1 MRRTILLPALA
12 LVGGLAL
19 GTLLGSGLFSA
30 SQSWN
35 TAMND
40 SAQIA
45 RAAASS
51 AAAQPTSTPLDITD
65 NNHLLE
71 RAESALSL
79 LKAEDY
85 AGLSA
90 LIHPE
95 KGITLT
101 PFSTVSAEYDRTLS
115 SQQISLLADDQEVY
129 VWGVMDGSGAPI
141 RSTCGEYFE
150 RFVYNADYTQAPEIG
165 VDTVLMSGNALE
177 NVSDAYP
184 EARFV
189 DYNFPSID
197 PEKKGYDWCSLK
209 LVFEPWQND
218 WYLVGL
224 IHSEWTT

>member
-19 GTLLGSGLFSA
+19 GTLLGGGLYSA
-30 SQSWN
+30 SQGL
-35 TAMND
+35 TATMSSN
-40 SAQIA
+40 AQVA

-51 AAAQPTSTPLDITD
+51 ADVQPTAEPLDTGD
-65 NNHLLE
+65 NTRLLE
-71 RAESALSL
+71 RAESALEL
-79 LKAEDY
+79 LKSEDY
-85 AGLSA
+85 TSLST

-95 KGITLT
+95 KGLTLT

-115 SQQISLLADDQEVY
+115 TQQVSTLAEDQETY
-129 VWGVMDGSGAPI
+129 VWGVMDGSGSPI
-141 RSTCGEYFE
+141 RSTCSDYFD
-150 RFVYNADYTQAPEIG
+150 RFVYNADYAQAPEIG
-165 VDTVLMSGNALE
+165 VDTILMSGNALE

-189 DYNFPSID
+189 DYNFPGID
-197 PEKKGYDWCSLK
+197 PEKNGYDWCSLK

-224 IHSEWTT
+224 VHSEWTT

>member
-19 GTLLGSGLFSA
+19 GTLLGGGLFSA
-30 SQSWN
+30 SQGLNGGARSSIP
-35 TAMND
+35 M
-40 SAQIA
+40 AQA
-45 RAAASS
+45 VTSS
-51 AAAQPTSTPLDITD
+51 ASAMPTAHPLDTSD
-65 NNHLLE
+65 NDILLE
-71 RAESALSL
+71 RAESALEL

-85 AGLSA
+85 TGLSA

-101 PFSTVSAEYDRTLS
+101 PFSTVSAECDRTLS
-115 SQQISLLADDQEVY
+115 SQEVSVLAEDEETY
-129 VWGVMDGSGAPI
+129 VWGVMDGSGMPI
-141 RSTCGEYFE
+141 RSTCDAYFD
-150 RFVYNADYTQAPEIG
+150 RFVFNADYTQAPEVG

-177 NVSDAYP
+177 NVADAYP
-184 EARFV
+184 QARFV
-189 DYNFPSID
+189 DYNFPGID

-209 LVFEPWQND
+209 LVFEPWQNN